1 MKMLPDYNIDSDGD
15 GKADLNIDT
24 DNDGKPDLNLVILK
38 EWKTSKCVEI
48 NGVKYSSGIKA
59 KAKINIDLD
68 GDKLPDIDT
77 DNKGDFKPH
86 LNISKDGK
94 TAAVN
99 IIKLH
104 EWKPNKDYQSG
115 TFRYDSIGNGKHD
128 PRPELNIDSDDDGLA
143 DINIDLNHDGK
154 ADINI
159 DLDGDLIP
167 DIDIDSNGDGKGDVN
182 VDTDGDGKADQN
194 IIKINKWKPEH
205 NVEGEIPYD
214 TMTLEAIKEQEN
226 SGEIQ
231 KDANRD
237 NVLENIGGA
246 LTGDTTNI
254 MMYMGMLLS
263 TMGAMLLIFNRIIR
277 NNNK

>member
-1 MKMLPDYNIDSDGD
+1 MIFEADTVIENMRLHRRKGNKGTNIDIDDDGCPDLNIVITDEKGNPIMINEDKNEDAIPDYNIDSDGD

-68 GDKLPDIDT
+68 GDKLPDIDI

-115 TFRYDSIGNGKHD
+115 TFRYDSIGNGKND
-128 PRPELNIDSDDDGLA
+128 PRPELNIDSDDDGLP

-159 DLDGDLIP
+159 DLDGDLFP

-182 VDTDGDGKADQN
+182 PPQG
-194 IIKINKWKPEH
+194 
-205 NVEGEIPYD
+205 
-214 TMTLEAIKEQEN
+214 
-226 SGEIQ
+226 
-231 KDANRD
+231 R
-237 NVLENIGGA
+237 
-246 LTGDTTNI
+246 
-254 MMYMGMLLS
+254 
-263 TMGAMLLIFNRIIR
+263 
-277 NNNK
+277 